1 MIFSMESVSDFGIV
15 YYYRNVFNM
24 RNVKGKVKNLYRLY
38 KMLYYIVLDGIIM
51 VFFYNY
57 FGLKDFESD
66 IFVLE
71 YF

>member
-1 MIFSMESVSDFGIV
+1 MIFSTESVSDFGIV